1 MTNETATVD
10 SLTGTIHNG
19 VNQIVTADKPFEKL
33 DKAKELHSYISNE
46 SADFEETKGL
56 LEFMVNLNKYINFM
70 TFANSVYSSLKADS
84 RAMYRLETIQQS
96 YLLTDQ
102 DVPLSEESEMLMDDS
117 QRMINRFRDN
127 SVFENNKPIASTIL
141 TFLERKG
148 DLSLKPMGK
157 YLAYQLKDK
166 MAEIAPVPKVE
177 RVKNDDGEWEYPS
190 LTDEQK
196 EGLKKNS
203 ELLKELK
210 DLLYK
215 QISDVVR
222 KMTSKGK
229 TYSSEERKKAR
240 ELFKDGFYGLAREL
254 KIDNGLSDEKDTDK
268 KARQKELYDKIREE
282 IESAFSTFETE
293 FLKQQ
298 DPKEL
303 ERIQSVGTERRFAN
317 LPDSTLAMKYREARE
332 EIKYR
337 LFPQAKKA
345 RSENNKKE
353 LGELIEKIKDLE
365 YLMQEIRDEMTF
377 RRHAEFDKDKKGP
390 SDRSSNITSVGSEM
404 IPDSEKVQGAW
415 SRKDLE
421 YLEKEGVPP
430 EMLSPWRNYIRGLE
444 DPKSPEKNPY
454 LNKIIRRVTGKKN
467 ESLASSILNFLD
479 NV

>member
-10 SLTGTIHNG
+10 SLTDTIRNG
-19 VNQIVTADKPFEKL
+19 IKQIVAADKPFEKL
-33 DKAKELHSYISNE
+33 DKAKELHSYLSNE
-46 SADFEETKGL
+46 GADFEETKGL

-84 RAMYRLETIQQS
+84 RAMFRLETIQQS
-96 YLLTDQ
+96 YLLTNQ

-148 DLSLKPMGK
+148 VLSLKSMGK

-166 MAEIAPVPKVE
+166 MSKIAPVPKVE
-177 RVKNDDGEWEYPS
+177 RVKNADGEWKYPS

-196 EGLKKNS
+196 EGLKQNS

-222 KMTSKGK
+222 KMTSKGN
-229 TYSSEERKKAR
+229 TYSPEKKEKAR
-240 ELFKDGFYGLAREL
+240 ELFKDGFYGLVREL
-254 KIDNGLSDEKDTDK
+254 KIDDGLSDEENTNK

-282 IESAFSTFETE
+282 IESAFSTFGTE

-303 ERIQSVGTERRFAN
+303 ERIQSVGTERNLAH
-317 LPDSTLAMKYREARE
+317 LPDSTLAMMYREARE
-332 EIKYR
+332 EIKYQ
-337 LFPQAKKA
+337 LLPQVAKARRDGDDEKLKDLAKKVKTLA
-345 RSENNKKE
+345 DSAK
-353 LGELIEKIKDLE
+353 
-365 YLMQEIRDEMTF
+365 EIRDEITF
-377 RRHAEFDKDKKGP
+377 RRHAEFDKDKKSL
-390 SDRSSNITSVGSEM
+390 SDRSSNITAVGSEM
-404 IPDSEKVQGAW
+404 VPDQEKVQGAW
-415 SRKDLE
+415 SRDDLE
-421 YLEKEGVPP
+421 YLEREGVPP
-430 EMLSPWRNYIRGLE
+430 EELSPWRNYIRGLE
-444 DPKSPEKNPY
+444 DPESPEDNPY
-454 LNKIIRRVTGKKN
+454 LNKIIRRVKGKKN